1 MCTDCVLFYFVH
13 PQIQCVC
20 VYTIDFY
27 ITVVFMNTYYLLF
40 DTRHVSFASTYLF
53 FKNVIHSNF
62 CQFVTKL
69 QN

>member
-1 MCTDCVLFYFVH
+1 MCIHNPVYT
-13 PQIQCVC
+13 IQCVC

-40 DTRHVSFASTYLF
+40 HTRHVSFVSTYLF
-53 FKNVIHSNF
+53 FKNVMYSNF
-62 CQFVTKL
+62 CQLVTKL